1 MEKMEAFFQK
11 RVEEYDSHMLT
22 EVVGCREGYRKM
34 AQLLPAQTRT
44 LLDLGCG
51 TGLELDEIFKR
62 FPALRVTG
70 VDLTQAML
78 DKLRQ
83 KHPEKQLTLICGDYF
98 KLDFGAEAFDAA
110 VSFQTMHHF
119 THAKKRAL
127 YEKVRAAIKP
137 GGVYLECDYM
147 VETQQE
153 EDHWFAEGQR
163 LLSEMGEGA
172 IGEYHYDTPC
182 SIDNQIRLL
191 QEAGFADVKLML
203 RLENTTLLAAKA
215 PLCPKTK

>member
-1 MEKMEAFFQK
+1 MEKMEEFFQK
-11 RVEEYDSHMLT
+11 RVEEYDSHMLI
-22 EVVGCREGYRKM
+22 EVMGCREGYRKM
-34 AQLLPAQTRT
+34 AELLPAQTQT

-62 FPALRVTG
+62 FPALRATG

-98 KLDFGAEAFDAA
+98 DIDFGAEAFDAA

-127 YEKVRAAIKP
+127 YEKVRTAIKP
-137 GGVYLECDYM
+137 GGIYLECDYM

-153 EDHWFAEGQR
+153 ENHWFAEGKR
-163 LLSEMGEGA
+163 LLCEMGNGE

-182 SIDNQIRLL
+182 SIDNQMRLL
-191 QEAGFADVKLML
+191 QEAGFSEVKLMF
-203 RLENTTLLAAKA
+203 RLENTTLLAAK
-215 PLCPKTK
+215 K